1 MQNGKRIPTI
11 ELKLN
16 VVSKGSILAF
26 SDATFNQ
33 PNSTSVR
40 CISLK
45 GVVKVIK
52 SEDFIWNMKQNPA
65 VWQAM
70 YKHAEQKD

>member
-1 MQNGKRIPTI
+1 MHKGKRIPLI

-16 VVSKGSILAF
+16 VVSKGSILAL

-33 PNSTSVR
+33 PNSSSVK

-45 GVVKVIK
+45 GVVKQIK
-52 SEDFIWNMKQNPA
+52 SEDFIWNMKQNPS
-65 VWQAM
+65 VW
-70 YKHAEQKD
+70 